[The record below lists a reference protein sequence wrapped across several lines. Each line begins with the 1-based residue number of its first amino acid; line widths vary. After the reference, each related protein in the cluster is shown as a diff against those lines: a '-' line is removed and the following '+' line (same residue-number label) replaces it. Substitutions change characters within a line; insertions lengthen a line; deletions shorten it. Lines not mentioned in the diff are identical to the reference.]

1 MTDRPVKPANARS
14 TRPKGRGRRRRPDE
28 RPAQIL
34 EAALEVFGEKGLS
47 AARLDDIA
55 KRAGLAKGTI
65 YLYFPNKDELFRAV
79 IRSTVVAELDRAES
93 ARAAGR
99 ADERLDA
106 FMRGYWAFI
115 CGPTFE
121 RMHRLVMSEMPKFP
135 DLARFYGTEVIA
147 RGHRL
152 IAGIVSEGIADG
164 IFRAA
169 DPRGTARMIMSSF
182 VMHGIWR
189 TKRVVLPH
197 LGDLSD
203 ETMFQQL
210 TDFIHAAL
218 RPDDRPSH
226 HPAPIAPRTH
236 S

>member
-1 MTDRPVKPANARS
+1 MTDRPVKSSRARPRS
-14 TRPKGRGRRRRPDE
+14 QEQGRRRRPDE

-34 EAALEVFGEKGLS
+34 EAALDVFGEKGLA

-93 ARAAGR
+93 VLTAGPP
-99 ADERLDA
+99 DSQLDT
-106 FMRGYWAFI
+106 FMQGNWYFI
-115 CGPTFE
+115 CTPNNE
-121 RMHRLVMSEMPKFP
+121 LVHRHVMSEMPKFP
-135 DLARFYGTEVIA
+135 DLGRFYATEVIT
-147 RGHRL
+147 RSHKL
-152 IAGIVSEGIADG
+152 IANIVSAGIAGG
-164 IFRAA
+164 IFRDT
-169 DPRGTARMIMSSF
+169 DPLGAARMIVSSF

-189 TKRVVLPH
+189 TKRVILPH
-197 LGDLSD
+197 INNVSD
-203 ETMFQQL
+203 ETLFAQI

-218 RPDDRPSH
+218 RPDGR
-226 HPAPIAPRTH
+226 RQH